1 MAQMANVSDITIGD
15 KSTREYVSSRGEIN
29 TFSIPVIATNTH
41 YHQQKYLNVLHSF
54 YQSPKVSI

>member
-29 TFSIPVIATNTH
+29 TFSISVTDKCTAQWIEIF
-41 YHQQKYLNVLHSF
+41 KLLLGS
-54 YQSPKVSI
+54 